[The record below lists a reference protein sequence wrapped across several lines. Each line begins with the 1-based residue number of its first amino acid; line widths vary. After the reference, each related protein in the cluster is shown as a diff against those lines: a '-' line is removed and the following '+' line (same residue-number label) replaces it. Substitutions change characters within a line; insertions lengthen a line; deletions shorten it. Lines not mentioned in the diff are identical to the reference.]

1 MAVSRINLQHE
12 CGLIRQSE
20 GVIVWQEFT
29 VSCEHFCFG
38 EITAVSC

>member
-1 MAVSRINLQHE
+1 MVVSKTNLQHE

-29 VSCEHFCFG
+29 VSSELLLCLGHSSG
-38 EITAVSC
+38 